1 MTLMT
6 ANHTAELLS
15 IHPNTLAKWRLS
27 GEGPT
32 FTKMGR
38 SVRYRMADIEKWLEA
53 RQARSTSE
61 GFRLSQLK
69 SE

>member
-6 ANHTAELLS
+6 AIDAAQLLAV
-15 IHPNTLAKWRLS
+15 HPNTLAKWRLS

-38 SVRYRMADIEKWLEA
+38 SVRYRMCDIEKWIDS
-53 RQARSTSE
+53 RQAKSTSE
-61 GFRLSQLK
+61 GFRLS
-69 SE
+69 ER